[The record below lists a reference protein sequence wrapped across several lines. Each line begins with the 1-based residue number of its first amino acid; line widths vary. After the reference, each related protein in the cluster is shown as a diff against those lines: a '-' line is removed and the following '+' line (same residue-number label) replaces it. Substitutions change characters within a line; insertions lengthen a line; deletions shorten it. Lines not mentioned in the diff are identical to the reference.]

1 MDYKDAQ
8 PIDGIWF
15 TERNPDPGPQDVE
28 MECSESVNVEE
39 CSESVNARYDMDP
52 EKKNLALI
60 INNEKFD
67 ESTEMSKRQGSDR
80 DASAIKKTLKSLHF
94 EVIDRKN
101 LSVKAMTQ
109 IFTDISKWEH
119 AKYNCFLCVIL
130 THGEDDNQ
138 IYGTDGKVNLNDLVE
153 KLLPNRCLRLIG
165 KPKLFFV
172 QACRGTKLDRGV
184 VMHDAGDV
192 REKYQNVTSHKV
204 PLWADVLLAYSTV
217 PGFYSWRN
225 STNGSWFIQSL
236 AHILEKDGD
245 RLELQQLMISV
256 NRRVAYEYESKTRHS
271 ETNEMKQVPCI
282 ASMLTKE
289 LYFYK

>member
-1 MDYKDAQ
+1 MDYTDAQ
-8 PIDGIWF
+8 RVEGIF
-15 TERNPDPGPQDVE
+15 FNEKDPNSQPKDVE
-28 MECSESVNVEE
+28 MVSVEE
-39 CSESVNARYDMDP
+39 CSESVNTRYDMDH
-52 EKKNLALI
+52 KKENLALI
-60 INNEKFD
+60 INNVNFD
-67 ESTEMSKRQGSDR
+67 ESTGMPERQGSDE
-80 DASAIKKTLKSLHF
+80 DASAIKMILKSLHF
-94 EVIDRKN
+94 KVINRRN
-101 LSVKAMTQ
+101 LSVKEMTR
-109 IFTDISKWEH
+109 IFTDISTMEH

-138 IYGTDGKVNLNDLVE
+138 IYGTDRKVNLNELVQM
-153 KLLPNRCLRLIG
+153 LLPDRCPGLIG

-172 QACRGTKLDRGV
+172 QACRGTKLDRGA
-184 VMHDAGDV
+184 VMHDADAFV

-217 PGFYSWRN
+217 PGFYAWRN

-271 ETNEMKQVPCI
+271 EINEMKQVPCI

>member
-1 MDYKDAQ
+1 MDYTDAQ
-8 PIDGIWF
+8 RVEGIF
-15 TERNPDPGPQDVE
+15 FKERNPDSQPEDVE
-28 MECSESVNVEE
+28 MVSVEGSSESVNT
-39 CSESVNARYDMDP
+39 RYDMDRNK
-52 EKKNLALI
+52 ENLALI
-60 INNEKFD
+60 INNESFD
-67 ESTEMSKRQGSDR
+67 ESTKMSKRQGSDR
-80 DASAIKKTLKSLHF
+80 DASAIKHTLESLHF
-94 EVIDRKN
+94 KVINRKN
-101 LSVKAMTQ
+101 LSVKSMKE
-109 IFTDISKWEH
+109 IFADISKWEH
-119 AKYNCFLCVIL
+119 AKYNCFVCVIL

-138 IYGTDGKVNLNDLVE
+138 IFGTDGKESLDTLVE
-153 KLLPNRCLRLIG
+153 MLLPDRCPSLIG

-172 QACRGTKLDRGV
+172 QACRGTKLDSGAL
-184 VMHDAGDV
+184 MHDAGDV
-192 REKYQNVTSHKV
+192 RVKHQNVTSHKV

-256 NRRVAYEYESKTRHS
+256 NRRVAYEYESNASHS
-271 ETNEMKQVPCI
+271 FMNKMKQVPCI

>member
-1 MDYKDAQ
+1 MDYTDAQ
-8 PIDGIWF
+8 RVEGIF
-15 TERNPDPGPQDVE
+15 FNEKDPNSQPKDVE
-28 MECSESVNVEE
+28 MVSVEE
-39 CSESVNARYDMDP
+39 CSESVNTRYDMDH
-52 EKKNLALI
+52 KKENLALI
-60 INNEKFD
+60 INNVNFD
-67 ESTEMSKRQGSDR
+67 ESTGMPERQGSDE
-80 DASAIKKTLKSLHF
+80 DASAIKMILKSLHF
-94 EVIDRKN
+94 KVINRRN
-101 LSVKAMTQ
+101 LSVKEMTR
-109 IFTDISKWEH
+109 IFTDISTMEH

-153 KLLPNRCLRLIG
+153 KLLPNRCPSLIG

-172 QACRGTKLDRGV
+172 QACRGTKLDRGA
-184 VMHDAGDV
+184 VMHDADAFV

-217 PGFYSWRN
+217 PGFYAWRN

-271 ETNEMKQVPCI
+271 EINEMKQVPCI